1 MTKAPKWQC
10 TICGLISETPA
21 PPKVCAK
28 CGRDS
33 SKFIKIK

>member
-1 MTKAPKWQC
+1 MPKAPRWQC

-21 PPKVCAK
+21 PPRVCTK
-28 CGRDS
+28 CGKDS